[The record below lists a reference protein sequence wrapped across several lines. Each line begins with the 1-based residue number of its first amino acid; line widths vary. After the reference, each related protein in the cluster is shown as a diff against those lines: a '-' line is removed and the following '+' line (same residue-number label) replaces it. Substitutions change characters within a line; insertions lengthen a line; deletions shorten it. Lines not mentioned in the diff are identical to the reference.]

1 MPPMDTLA
9 AQTADDA
16 AAARSAAQAAQRERG
31 KNFGLN
37 VIIWRS
43 LVWFDW
49 RKAGLVR
56 RCAFRN
62 VGVLCRSKLRNQ
74 GLMKT
79 PDVCELWDE
88 RGSAVKLR
96 CCFVVFVLEEG

>member
-1 MPPMDTLA
+1 MAKRLESSMLDSMPKAVSVPWMPSFTNVYLRPVSYMPPMDTLA

-31 KNFGLN
+31 NNFGLN

-49 RKAGLVR
+49 RKAGLVK
-56 RCAFRN
+56 RCAFWN
-62 VGVLCRSKLRNQ
+62 VGVL
-74 GLMKT
+74 
-79 PDVCELWDE
+79 
-88 RGSAVKLR
+88 
-96 CCFVVFVLEEG
+96 